1 MNEIVVINE
10 SPENEAK
17 TINRMRCFG
26 WQLVNN
32 QEVAVS
38 HTHVTGSNGNISS
51 TSNTVRH
58 IKLTFER
65 STDMANFQVLDS
77 YYQRFTALFDKKFN
91 LEKIIHSGSGSS
103 WGISAIVSLIIGL
116 ILNAVICLAA
126 FGELGWFWVMLAPVW
141 GISFLICSVI
151 FLKKEKNKLAPQIAE
166 MESEM
171 NKIAQEAS
179 RFIE

>member
-10 SPENEAK
+10 SPENEAI

-65 STDMANFQVLDS
+65 SNDMANFQVLDS
-77 YYQRFTALFDKKFN
+77 YYQRFIDLFNKKAG
-91 LEKIIHSGSGSS
+91 LERIAHSGSGST
-103 WGISAIVSLIIGL
+103 WGISVIVSLIMGL
-116 ILNAVICLAA
+116 ILNAVIWLAI
-126 FGELGWFWVMLAPVW
+126 FGELEGFWIILLPVW
-141 GISFLICSVI
+141 GICFLICSLI
-151 FLKKEKNKLAPQIAE
+151 FFKIERNKLAPQIAE

-179 RFIE
+179 RFIQ